1 MTLAPLQGAPCL
13 LIRTELCGNTL
24 KTFLETYKRRR
35 RERLFGYFEQVS
47 YYFQNWQNVTFK
59 CIFQLNEKILKA
71 VDYIHK
77 KSLVHRD
84 LKPSNIFFSLLD
96 EKVLKVG
103 DFGLVTGAGI
113 LSGIPGVIIVYSS
126 LAIVTPTYSVH
137 IELTHKE
144 IQRYVH
150 GTCTILQHL

>member
-1 MTLAPLQGAPCL
+1 M
-13 LIRTELCGNTL
+13 
-24 KTFLETYKRRR
+24 
-35 RERLFGYFEQVS
+35 
-47 YYFQNWQNVTFK
+47 
-59 CIFQLNEKILKA
+59 KA

-96 EKVLKVG
+96 KKVLKVG

-144 IQRYVH
+144 I
-150 GTCTILQHL
+150 